1 MKNMNLKSS
10 LGQLA
15 RGVLFACL
23 VALST
28 NALSIVEDEDP
39 FEPYLESIPTI
50 LDTISLEN
58 TIHSSV
64 SIIGNGIVLP
74 MKKQKLMFNI

>member
-1 MKNMNLKSS
+1 MNLISS
-10 LGQLA
+10 LDQLA